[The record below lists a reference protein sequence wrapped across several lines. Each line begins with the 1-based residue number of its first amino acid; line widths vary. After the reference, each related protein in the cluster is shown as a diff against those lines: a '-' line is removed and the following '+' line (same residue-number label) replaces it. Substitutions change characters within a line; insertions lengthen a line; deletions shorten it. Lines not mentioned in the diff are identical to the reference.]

1 MKIRNQI
8 ELANIVK
15 FCSNTLARIFVKSF
29 FLNKKYKNILNY
41 IIGPI
46 LFIWLSY
53 SIYHQI
59 LKQGDVQQSW
69 DLIITATYQ
78 QNRWNL
84 FFVIILMLVN
94 WGIEARKW
102 QILVNGIE
110 SIGFFHSFK
119 AILAGQAFGFN
130 TINRIGESLGRVIF
144 LHEGNRIR
152 GVVLSFVGSIAQII
166 VTFTMGVLSLFY
178 MRVYILKPANQ
189 LQGLSIFWIDGL
201 IYVIAGG
208 VFLFT
213 LAYFK
218 LSVLIKMKE
227 KIPFIA
233 KRRFF
238 VEKLEDFH
246 WKELTRILSLS
257 FVRYFVFLMQYLL
270 LMNVF
275 GVQIYWLDAC
285 SLMGVMFLVLAIMPT
300 IALAEL
306 GFRGKVSL
314 LLFGLISTNSV
325 GIIATSAGIWLINL
339 ILPAILGTLF
349 ILGVKLF
356 SNK

>member
-1 MKIRNQI
+1 
-8 ELANIVK
+8 
-15 FCSNTLARIFVKSF
+15 
-29 FLNKKYKNILNY
+29 LNKQNKNILNY

-59 LKQGDVQQSW
+59 LKQGDVHQSW
-69 DLIITATYQ
+69 DLILKATQ
-78 QNRWNL
+78 GANRWKL
-84 FFVIILMLVN
+84 FLVMLLMLVN

-102 QILVNGIE
+102 QIQVSGIE
-110 SIGFFHSFK
+110 SIDFFQSFK

-130 TINRIGESLGRVIF
+130 TINRIGESLGRVVF
-144 LHEGNRIR
+144 LNEGNRIR
-152 GVVLSFVGSIAQII
+152 GVVLSFVGSMAQII
-166 VTFTMGVLSLFY
+166 VTFTMGSISLFY
-178 MRVYILKPANQ
+178 MRVNILNANSQ
-189 LQGLSIFWIDGL
+189 LQGLSIFWLEGL
-201 IYVIAGG
+201 IYVITGG
-208 VFLFT
+208 VLLFT
-213 LAYFK
+213 LAYFR
-218 LSVLIKMKE
+218 LSGLVQMIE

-257 FVRYFVFLMQYLL
+257 FVRYFVFLVQYFL
-270 LMNVF
+270 LMEVF
-275 GVQIYWLDAC
+275 GVKIYWLDAC
-285 SLMGVMFLVLAIMPT
+285 SLLGVMFLVLAIVPT
-300 IALAEL
+300 ITLAEL

-314 LLFGLISTNSV
+314 LLFGLLSSNSI

-339 ILPAILGTLF
+339 ILPAIMGTLF
-349 ILGVKLF
+349 ILGVRLF